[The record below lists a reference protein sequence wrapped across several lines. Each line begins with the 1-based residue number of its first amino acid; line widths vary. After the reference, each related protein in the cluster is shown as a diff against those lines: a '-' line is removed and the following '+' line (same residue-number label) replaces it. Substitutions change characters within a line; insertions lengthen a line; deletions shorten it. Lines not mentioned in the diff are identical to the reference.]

1 LTRTLPQHIVG
12 DKPKGGNKLQEETN
26 GVEHGTFLFHH
37 LITMFA
43 TLAYQQLGK
52 LVNPI
57 TAKMERDLRQ
67 ARITI
72 DMLEMIRDKTSGNL
86 TDEEERLLDSI
97 LMELQMNYVDE
108 TNRGVDECSEEPQAG
123 TSDDTPKE
131 ETS

>member
-1 LTRTLPQHIVG
+1 
-12 DKPKGGNKLQEETN
+12 LQEETD
-26 GVEHGTFLFHH
+26 GVERSVFLFHH

-57 TAKMERDLRQ
+57 TGKMERDLRQ

-72 DMLEMIRDKTSGNL
+72 DMLEMIREKTSGNL
-86 TDEEERLLDSI
+86 TDDEERLLDSI

-108 TNRGVDECSEEPQAG
+108 TNRGGDECGEEPAEG
-123 TSDDTPKE
+123 ASDETPKD

>member
-1 LTRTLPQHIVG
+1 M
-12 DKPKGGNKLQEETN
+12 QEETN

-52 LVNPI
+52 IVNPI

-72 DMLEMIRDKTSGNL
+72 DMLEMIREKTSGNL
-86 TDEEERLLDSI
+86 ADEEERLLDSI

-108 TNRGVDECSEEPQAG
+108 MNRGGDECGGEPDEG
-123 TSDDTPKE
+123 TRDETPKD

>member
-1 LTRTLPQHIVG
+1 M
-12 DKPKGGNKLQEETN
+12 QEEAN
-26 GVEHGTFLFHH
+26 GGDRGTFLFHH

-57 TAKMERDLRQ
+57 SGKMERDLRQ
-67 ARITI
+67 ARVTI
-72 DMLEMIRDKTSGNL
+72 DMLEMIRGKTSGNL
-86 TDEEERLLDSI
+86 TGDEERLLDSI

-108 TNRGVDECSEEPQAG
+108 SVRGEDECSEEPDEGMRDEA
-123 TSDDTPKE
+123 PKD

>member
-1 LTRTLPQHIVG
+1 M
-12 DKPKGGNKLQEETN
+12 QEEGN
-26 GVEHGTFLFHH
+26 GGERGTFLFHH
-37 LITMFA
+37 LVTMFA

-72 DMLEMIRDKTSGNL
+72 DMLEMIREKTTGNL

-108 TNRGVDECSEEPQAG
+108 TNRGEDECGEEPAEG
-123 TSDDTPKE
+123 TGGAEARD